1 MIFCILYKNPGRWP
15 NLASSRIGVGFVKQV
30 LLLLRVLI
38 GGGAF
43 VPIGHLLLVAAGA
56 VAAA

>member
-1 MIFCILYKNPGRWP
+1 MIFCILYKNPGRLP
-15 NLASSRIGVGFVKQV
+15 NLASSRIEVGFVKLV

-43 VPIGHLLLVAAGA
+43 VPIDHLLLFSAGA